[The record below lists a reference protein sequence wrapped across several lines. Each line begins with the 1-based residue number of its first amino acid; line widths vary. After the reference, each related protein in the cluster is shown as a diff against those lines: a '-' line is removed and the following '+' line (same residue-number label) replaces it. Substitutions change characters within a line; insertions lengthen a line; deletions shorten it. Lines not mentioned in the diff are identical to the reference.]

1 MLFAVQEFV
10 LFENQRLKSTRV
22 SSPKPDL
29 ERRRAAYERLK
40 ESFGTIHCEGNWK
53 EELYEALD
61 EKYKRAY

>member
-1 MLFAVQEFV
+1 MEDFMSDYMTMEHKPVGQ
-10 LFENQRLKSTRV
+10 STN
-22 SSPKPDL
+22 DL

-61 EKYKRAY
+61 EKYNRAD